1 MENLSV
7 LKLLK
12 LLLNSFGCMREAKDF
27 KDVPATTQHLSTSL
41 MIASVQDTLEMSNKC
56 HPLGKVVPGETQGP
70 RVTTFTS
77 SCKPLF
83 QPI

>member
-1 MENLSV
+1 MKSLSV

-12 LLLNSFGCMREAKDF
+12 LLLNSVGCMREAKDF
-27 KDVPATTQHLSTSL
+27 KDVPATTHLSASL
-41 MIASVQDTLEMSNKC
+41 MIASVQGSLEMSNKC
-56 HPLGKVVPGETQGP
+56 HPLGKVAPGETQGP

-77 SCKPLF
+77 SCKLLF